1 MKKIVLI
8 ISILLSITLT
18 ANEVKFYKPSFSCSN
33 VKKESIEYKICSD
46 KELSQ
51 LDTILSRTYQSFRL
65 VTNEIKQEQKA
76 WLKQRKK
83 CKTKECIKESYLSRT
98 EQLLISLKG
107 QKTFPKHILDVMES
121 VEKNKLGYLK
131 DINLVI
137 VPITPK
143 DNGFKNDLFHF
154 RNFTFIKPIKSNL
167 SYDSEELKKYLG
179 ECWKYELYKR
189 LYTERD
195 VVLKNGKSV
204 GKYSYFAYMGKDK
217 YNYKELTSYQ
227 IYKPIKIDDKEYYFV
242 KGDILNLGNEFLLLF
257 DKKNCNSFGKKHNFD
272 IVAALNA
279 DVLRTNVEGM
289 SKFYLVKYKNQL
301 AVLNIFGEGQRVA
314 KFRLYKLLGNDGRA
328 NKNLFVYKPISIAQ
342 FENKNDISYKSTI
355 KEIEQAKKLKNKQ
368 RNK

>member
-83 CKTKECIKESYLSRT
+83 CKTKECIKESYLSRA

-121 VEKNKLGYLK
+121 VEKNKLLYVK
-131 DINLVI
+131 AVNLI
-137 VPITPK
+137 ITPYTK
-143 DNGFKNDLFHF
+143 EEKAFKNDLFHF

-167 SYDSEELKKYLG
+167 AYDSEELKKYLG
-179 ECWKYELYKR
+179 ECYKYDAYKWFYVEKDFKR
-189 LYTERD
+189 
-195 VVLKNGKSV
+195 VNGKIV
-204 GKYSYFAYMGKDK
+204 GKYQYIHEDNPADRRINSISIYNPIEIGKRNYYLLQF
-217 YNYKELTSYQ
+217 YNN
-227 IYKPIKIDDKEYYFV
+227 V
-242 KGDILNLGNEFLLLF
+242 FLLI
-257 DKKNCNSFGKKHNFD
+257 DKNYCNTFGKKYNFD
-272 IVAALNA
+272 FLKALNA
-279 DVLRTNVEGM
+279 DIIRANIEKSG
-289 SKFYLVKYKNQL
+289 KFYLVKYKNQL
-301 AVLNIFGEGQRVA
+301 AVLNVFSDNGKQYADFE
-314 KFRLYKLLGNDGRA
+314 LYALLGNDG
-328 NKNLFVYKPISIAQ
+328 KTHKELFVYKLLNQAHYKAKDNSIY
-342 FENKNDISYKSTI
+342 ELYL
-355 KEIEQAKKLKNKQ
+355 EQTKKAKKLKNRQ